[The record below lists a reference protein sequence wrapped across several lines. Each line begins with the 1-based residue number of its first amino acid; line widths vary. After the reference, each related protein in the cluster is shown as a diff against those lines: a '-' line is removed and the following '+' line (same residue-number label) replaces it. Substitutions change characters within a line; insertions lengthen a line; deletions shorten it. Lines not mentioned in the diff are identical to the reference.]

1 MSVQLFVLE
10 SERLEKLEQS
20 KSKKLLNEALS
31 HGYIGVTILVCIV
44 LGQAGVGKTS
54 MKYLLLD
61 QRPPHLRN
69 STICAET
76 PMRIHLRRVS
86 QSRIQNLEGQWK
98 EVKDEELLETVARMI
113 LLAESEGGEVLGEQA
128 TAAGLGAEKS
138 PKGAKGKVFKEVRA
152 KHSDKDLQLGEET

>member
-1 MSVQLFVLE
+1 
-10 SERLEKLEQS
+10 
-20 KSKKLLNEALS
+20 
-31 HGYIGVTILVCIV
+31 
-44 LGQAGVGKTS
+44 

-61 QRPPHLRN
+61 QRPPHLRS

-113 LLAESEGGEVLGEQA
+113 LLAESKDGEVLGEQA
-128 TAAGLGAEKS
+128 TAAGLELKRVAKE
-138 PKGAKGKVFKEVRA
+138 PKECIQRSQSQAF
-152 KHSDKDLQLGEET
+152 